1 MNKKITGLLLLL
13 LPFSAL
19 SEPLITCKPEGA
31 WDTYF
36 VPAIFFFVLFIVFH
50 IATSSLFPAKNKP
63 RPGKWKWCFVVVVDA
78 VVIWAGALLAIH
90 TSQLV
95 PIKHAVVN
103 EEALM
108 SAPVVQKGLR
118 YQTQCIV
125 ISRSDTDVALTC
137 SPGARTETVSRAE
150 FDRALK
156 ALREADDLR
165 DELRSQSSFI
175 NICAPD
181 SP

>member
-36 VPAIFFFVLFIVFH
+36 VWAIFFFVLFMVFL
-50 IATSSLFPAKNKP
+50 IATSHLFHKP
-63 RPGKWKWCFVVVVDA
+63 RPGKWKWCFVVLVDA
-78 VVIWAGALLAIH
+78 VVIWAGTLLAIH

-103 EEALM
+103 EVALM

-137 SPGARTETVSRAE
+137 SPGARTETVSRTE

-165 DELRSQSSFI
+165 DELRIQSSFI